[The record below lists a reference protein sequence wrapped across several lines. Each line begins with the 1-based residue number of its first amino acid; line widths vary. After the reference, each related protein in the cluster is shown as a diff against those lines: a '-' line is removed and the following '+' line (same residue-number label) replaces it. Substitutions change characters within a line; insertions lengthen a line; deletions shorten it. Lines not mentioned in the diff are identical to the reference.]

1 MYSLTNSAETRER
14 ASICM
19 ACISLVGAAT
29 LSEVRLLGLY
39 QYISVLRTPKD
50 DVSNVPDDTSAKT
63 RAEVLGTLSVP
74 APIHRSSQRDC
85 PRSLERAC
93 DVALREAGE
102 GLLDP
107 FRPPCTGPSYD
118 WSGAHTPFR
127 TVSQDAFCEVHAIPI
142 DSLSLFSESPA
153 ILRLFGARRLSQQFN
168 PFFPGPPKGAY
179 PYIRG
184 HSSSGLFLAHSAE
197 CGH

>member
-1 MYSLTNSAETRER
+1 
-14 ASICM
+14 M

-39 QYISVLRTPKD
+39 QYISVLRAPKD

-63 RAEVLGTLSVP
+63 RAEVLGTHSVP

-85 PRSLERAC
+85 PRSLGRAC

-107 FRPPCTGPSYD
+107 FRPPCTGRNYG
-118 WSGAHTPFR
+118 WSGAHTLFR
-127 TVSQDAFCEVHAIPI
+127 TVSQDAFCEVHTIPI
-142 DSLSLFSESPA
+142 GSLSLFSESPA
-153 ILRLFGARRLSQQFN
+153 IVGLFGARRLSQQSN
-168 PFFPGPPKGAY
+168 P
-179 PYIRG
+179 
-184 HSSSGLFLAHSAE
+184 SFLE
-197 CGH
+197 P